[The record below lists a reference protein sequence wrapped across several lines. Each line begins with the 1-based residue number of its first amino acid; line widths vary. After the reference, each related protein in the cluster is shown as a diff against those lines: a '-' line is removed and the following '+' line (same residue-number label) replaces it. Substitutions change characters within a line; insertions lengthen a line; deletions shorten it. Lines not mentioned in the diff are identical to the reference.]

1 MQKRKTEKVVDEVD
15 LEKTW
20 ILLAHGKWSII
31 ISVFIFTSIA
41 VVWVYLTPNT
51 YQTFATIEIS
61 SEDKNKEADFMS
73 MALGSSFSNIK
84 NEIDI
89 IQSRYIATKALESI
103 NIGTR
108 YFTTKYFKKKELYKN
123 TPFIV
128 TTEFTVPKIEDYIF
142 KIIPKNEKKFR
153 LVVEPALIKKIINE
167 VLTYIVPSVKKEQL
181 IYYDEVK
188 EFDKEI
194 DTPWFNITVNKIRQL
209 KNSRYSFTIMPN
221 EKMYEFIQKGLTA
234 SELSPKGSILLL
246 TFNDNIPLRA
256 KEIVDAIGYA
266 YIGEKLKLKSRSA
279 QRKLDF
285 IDSQLEGINK
295 ILKRSENKLQKY
307 KATNIVVN
315 MEDKALLTVQKLGE
329 YESKLDELNT
339 RKTVLENILN
349 YIKTHDD
356 ITGIEVN
363 PQQQQG
369 NDPVN
374 ALIIKIQDANTLLSS
389 LLVEYTELHPD
400 IIKATKR
407 LASLKQALEE
417 TIESSLRSINRRK
430 KTLTAI
436 ISKHKLELQSLP
448 EQEKQLASL
457 TRHFVVNE
465 KIYAYLLEKRAEIA
479 IIESSTVSETHIVD
493 TALVPEHHI
502 KPKRGLMIILGAFL
516 GAVFGVLIIFVRK
529 SLDGTIRTTEDV
541 EDRTTVPVYG
551 NIPKISSHKDKHLY
565 SEFIRILWTNLA
577 FLQNQNKSKLIT
589 MTSTVSGE
597 GKSFTICELGKAIA
611 ESNKKVILIDL
622 DMRKGTL
629 SQKCGLS
636 NNEGMSTLLSEGCMI
651 NEIIMRT
658 KYKNLSVIPSGP
670 VPPNP
675 TGLIMSDILG
685 KIISHLLNQYD
696 YVILDSPPVGLV
708 ADAMMLLQMSDIS
721 LFVLKANFSK
731 KEFLKNINRIA
742 KDPNINPGIVL
753 NGINF
758 KKNSS
763 YGYGYV
769 SDYSTSYYGSKGK

>member
-1 MQKRKTEKVVDEVD
+1 M
-15 LEKTW
+15 
-20 ILLAHGKWSII
+20 
-31 ISVFIFTSIA
+31 
-41 VVWVYLTPNT
+41 
-51 YQTFATIEIS
+51 
-61 SEDKNKEADFMS
+61 
-73 MALGSSFSNIK
+73 
-84 NEIDI
+84 
-89 IQSRYIATKALESI
+89 
-103 NIGTR
+103 
-108 YFTTKYFKKKELYKN
+108 
-123 TPFIV
+123 
-128 TTEFTVPKIEDYIF
+128 
-142 KIIPKNEKKFR
+142 
-153 LVVEPALIKKIINE
+153 
-167 VLTYIVPSVKKEQL
+167 
-181 IYYDEVK
+181 
-188 EFDKEI
+188 
-194 DTPWFNITVNKIRQL
+194 
-209 KNSRYSFTIMPN
+209 
-221 EKMYEFIQKGLTA
+221 
-234 SELSPKGSILLL
+234 
-246 TFNDNIPLRA
+246 
-256 KEIVDAIGYA
+256 
-266 YIGEKLKLKSRSA
+266 
-279 QRKLDF
+279 
-285 IDSQLEGINK
+285 
-295 ILKRSENKLQKY
+295 
-307 KATNIVVN
+307 
-315 MEDKALLTVQKLGE
+315 
-329 YESKLDELNT
+329 
-339 RKTVLENILN
+339 
-349 YIKTHDD
+349 
-356 ITGIEVN
+356 
-363 PQQQQG
+363 
-369 NDPVN
+369 
-374 ALIIKIQDANTLLSS
+374 
-389 LLVEYTELHPD
+389 
-400 IIKATKR
+400 
-407 LASLKQALEE
+407 
-417 TIESSLRSINRRK
+417 
-430 KTLTAI
+430 
-436 ISKHKLELQSLP
+436 
-448 EQEKQLASL
+448 
-457 TRHFVVNE
+457 VNE

-502 KPKRGLMIILGAFL
+502 KPKRVLMIILGAFL